1 MGFRGSPV
9 RIRPSRFNVKLI
21 HPKFTNHLL
30 NGFCHLGSFV
40 YMPAIQNKIE
50 KPLRGLSELTLGV
63 VIYGLTVVVCVLV
76 LLMILFPQALRI
88 EGLDVSGLPRFHA
101 RINGITTLVLG
112 LGFIAIRS
120 GQIKIHLRLM
130 SLSFVLSCLF
140 LASYVIYHSQAS
152 QTHFG
157 GEGWLR
163 PTYFSILLSHIFL
176 AIAVLP
182 MALFTISRALRG
194 ELDRHRT
201 IARWTLPIWMYVT
214 LTGVLVYWMMLPYY
228 NF

>member
-1 MGFRGSPV
+1 M
-9 RIRPSRFNVKLI
+9 N
-21 HPKFTNHLL
+21 
-30 NGFCHLGSFV
+30 
-40 YMPAIQNKIE
+40 IE
-50 KPLRGLSELTLGV
+50 KPLRGMSEFGLGA
-63 VIYGLTVVVCVLV
+63 VIYGLSFVVCGLV
-76 LLMILFPQALRI
+76 ALMILFPQALFI
-88 EGLDVSGLPRFHA
+88 EGLDISGLPRFHA
-101 RINGITTLVLG
+101 SINGVTTLVLG
-112 LGFIAIRS
+112 LGFIAIRG

-140 LASYVIYHSQAS
+140 LVSYVIYHSQAS
-152 QTHFG
+152 PTHFG
-157 GEGWLR
+157 GEGWIR
-163 PTYFSILLSHIFL
+163 PFYFSILLSHISL

-194 ELDRHRT
+194 ELGKHRT

>member
-1 MGFRGSPV
+1 
-9 RIRPSRFNVKLI
+9 
-21 HPKFTNHLL
+21 
-30 NGFCHLGSFV
+30 
-40 YMPAIQNKIE
+40 MPAIQKKIE
-50 KPLRGLSELTLGV
+50 KPLRGLSEFALGV
-63 VIYGLTVVVCVLV
+63 VIYGLTVVVCGLV
-76 LLMILFPQALRI
+76 ALMILFPQALRV
-88 EGLDVSGLPRFHA
+88 EGLDVSELPRFHA
-101 RINGITTLVLG
+101 RINGVTTLVLG
-112 LGFIAIRS
+112 LGFIAIRN
-120 GQIKIHLRLM
+120 GQVNIHLRLM

-152 QTHFG
+152 PTHFS
-157 GEGWLR
+157 GEGWVR
-163 PTYFSILLSHIFL
+163 PVYFSVLLSHISL
-176 AIAVLP
+176 AVVVLP